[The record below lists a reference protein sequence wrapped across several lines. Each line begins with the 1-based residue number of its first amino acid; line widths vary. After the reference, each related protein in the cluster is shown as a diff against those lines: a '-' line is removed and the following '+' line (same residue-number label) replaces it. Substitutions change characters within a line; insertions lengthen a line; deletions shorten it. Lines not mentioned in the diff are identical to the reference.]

1 MEKINEL
8 ITSIIE
14 ISFDNLPVE
23 EGWGSYEINAYA
35 LRKMIEINAFYL
47 QNDGKKISFNPKYQG
62 QVDRENDLTFL
73 FMDLRKNMYES
84 SPNQGAWYSC
94 SIIVHPSGKFDTK
107 FNYEDKPNLAYEPS
121 KDKFEDDIKAFP
133 REESLVPIWLKEI
146 LNS

>member
-62 QVDRENDLTFL
+62 QVDRENSTYDLVDRWITKS
-73 FMDLRKNMYES
+73 DVTIIEEIKNNVKIMITY
-84 SPNQGAWYSC
+84 
-94 SIIVHPSGKFDTK
+94 KLTK
-107 FNYEDKPNLAYEPS
+107 IEA
-121 KDKFEDDIKAFP
+121 
-133 REESLVPIWLKEI
+133 
-146 LNS
+146 